1 MVLYLFGINLRRIW
15 LKCLDERKEEKK
27 IVMNESKMTAMYVFI
42 DVCVPYG
49 LPMLWLK

>member
-15 LKCLDERKEEKK
+15 LKCLRKKK